1 MRIQCAMSTKQ
12 MFYCARVSHRI
23 YFNICV
29 EPETVEEAETCHV
42 SYIYRPS
49 YVYVNLNFP
58 KRQCVCCIMRASHWK
73 LARIGR
79 RLCYGT
85 RAVNAAHDIHIWRS
99 QCIWGHIYIWW
110 YAISA
115 VLTSY
120 TTFCIYVNDKYL
132 KFLWIILVNVCRL
145 SGFFGFVCASH
156 RAECS

>member
-1 MRIQCAMSTKQ
+1 M
-12 MFYCARVSHRI
+12 
-23 YFNICV
+23 
-29 EPETVEEAETCHV
+29 CHVHKTDVLLRRCIV
-42 SYIYRPS
+42 SYIFQYMCRARDRRRGGDMS
-49 YVYVNLNFP
+49 CIIVYIPTELCYGNLNFP

-99 QCIWGHIYIWW
+99 QCIWGHICTWW

-115 VLTSY
+115 VFTSY

-145 SGFFGFVCASH
+145 SGFFGFVCAPH